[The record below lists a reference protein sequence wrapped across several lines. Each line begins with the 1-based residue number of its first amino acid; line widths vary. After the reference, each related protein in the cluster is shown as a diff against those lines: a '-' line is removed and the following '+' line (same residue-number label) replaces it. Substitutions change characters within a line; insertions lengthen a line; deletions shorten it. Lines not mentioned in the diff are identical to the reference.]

1 MPKWLL
7 GLLLIIMLAIEAMHF
22 ISPGAIPN
30 WLVIPIM
37 LGVIAVI
44 VVYMRIG
51 RQKELDQIRNE
62 LQKLRQELQ
71 ELKEKQRN

>member
-7 GLLLIIMLAIEAMHF
+7 WALLIILLTIEAAHF

-37 LGVIAVI
+37 IGFIAV
-44 VVYMRIG
+44 VVIYMRIG
-51 RQKELDQIRNE
+51 RQKELDQIRDE
-62 LQKLRQELQ
+62 LQKLRQELD
-71 ELKEKQRN
+71 ELRKKQQQ